1 MSLPTEDQRDDWER
15 HWEQYAQAASANP
28 AQQMRHRI
36 IARLLQTAASS
47 PGGALRVCDFG
58 SGQGDLICGL
68 SRVLPAAEFVGL
80 ELSTSGVEISRRKAP
95 QARFEVA
102 DLFAHPPEDFGLR
115 DWATLGVCSEVL
127 EHVDD
132 PRALLQAMLG
142 YLAPGGVLVVTVPGG
157 PMSTFDRHIGHRQHF
172 NRRSISALLATAG
185 FTVERTCMA
194 GFPFFNLYRLTVIA
208 RGRKLVDDVTARNG
222 AAGSP
227 LARAAMAIYR
237 GLFRFNLLD
246 SPFGWQVVAIARKR
260 T

>member
-1 MSLPTEDQRDDWER
+1 MIERDDWNL

-36 IARLLQTAASS
+36 IARLLQAAAVSA
-47 PGGALRVCDFG
+47 GGALRVCDFG

-68 SRVLPAAEFVGL
+68 SRTLPAAEFVGL
-80 ELSTSGVEISRRKAP
+80 ELSTSGVEISRRKVP
-95 QARFEVA
+95 RARFEVA
-102 DLFAHPPEDFGLR
+102 DLFARSPEDFGLR

-132 PRALLQAMLG
+132 PRALVQAMLG

-157 PMSTFDRHIGHRQHF
+157 PMSAFDRHIGHRQHF
-172 NRRSISALLATAG
+172 TRASIAALLAAAG
-185 FTVERTCMA
+185 CAVDRIYLA

-208 RGRKLVDDVTARNG
+208 RGRKLVTDGQARGG
-222 AAGSP
+222 AVGSP
-227 LARAAMAIYR
+227 LARVATAFYR

-246 SPFGWQVVAIARKR
+246 SSLGWQVVAVARKR
-260 T
+260 A

>member
-1 MSLPTEDQRDDWER
+1 MSPPAEDQRDDWER

-36 IARLLQTAASS
+36 IARLLQTAAASA
-47 PGGALRVCDFG
+47 GGARRVCDFG

-68 SRVLPAAEFVGL
+68 SCALPGAEFVGL
-80 ELSTSGVEISRRKAP
+80 ELSASGVEISRRKAP

-132 PRALLQAMLG
+132 PRALVQAMLG

-157 PMSTFDRHIGHRQHF
+157 PMSAFDRHIGHRQHF
-172 NRRSISALLATAG
+172 TRTSIAALLAAAG
-185 FTVERTCMA
+185 CTVDRTCLA

-208 RGRKLVDDVTARNG
+208 RGRKLVTDGQARGG
-222 AAGSP
+222 AVGSP
-227 LARAAMAIYR
+227 LARVATAFYR

-246 SPFGWQVVAIARKR
+246 SSLGWQVVAVARKR
-260 T
+260 A